1 MGARFPLTMTR
12 AHASFALY
20 ASFAVALGLACSPAP
35 LDAPPPS
42 SGGTTGTGATGG
54 SSGSGGV
61 GNVGNVGN
69 APSGGTGNVA
79 GTVGKGG
86 TSGSAG
92 TVASG
97 GTASTAGTAGTV
109 ANGGTAGTG
118 TAGTGTAGTGT
129 AGTGT
134 AGTGT
139 AGTGTAGSGG
149 SAGAPPVMC
158 DAAWTVGNDG
168 FVKAPIAGGGCWH
181 GYAFAGADTASTAMP
196 TSFAMC
202 GAGCMLRFS
211 GSVAASATFS
221 GTAYLGFN
229 VGQAANGTSGTVVPA
244 GAGLTVNF
252 TNTGGSPLRVQIQ
265 GPTGDTVATDRW
277 CADLVGAAGPV
288 TVPYTTFNTMC
299 WDNSGTAYA
308 KQPIKAIQLVIPGSD
323 MEAVPF
329 DVTLTSV
336 TE

>member
-1 MGARFPLTMTR
+1 MRV
-12 AHASFALY
+12 HASFAFY
-20 ASFAVALGLACSPAP
+20 AFAAVALGLACSPSP
-35 LDAPPPS
+35 LPDPEVES
-42 SGGTTGTGATGG
+42 SGSSGTGATGG
-54 SSGSGGV
+54 TMASGGV

-79 GTVGKGG
+79 GTVGQGG
-86 TSGSAG
+86 SSGSAG
-92 TVASG
+92 TVAAG
-97 GTASTAGTAGTV
+97 GTASGAAGTATS
-109 ANGGTAGTG
+109 GGTAGTG

-139 AGTGTAGSGG
+139 AGTATAGSGG
-149 SAGAPPVMC
+149 SAGAPPVAC

-168 FVKAPIAGGGCWH
+168 FVKAPVAGGGCWH
-181 GYAFAGADTASTAMP
+181 GYAFAGADATSMAMP

-202 GAGCMLRFS
+202 GAGCVLQFS

-244 GAGLTVNF
+244 GTGLTVNF

-323 MEAVPF
+323 TAAVPF
-329 DVTLTSV
+329 NVTLTSV